1 MSRVPGVRECG
12 GSPILK
18 KGSTMEKLRPSIQDG
33 NWRAFHDTVMPPI
46 LRAAL
51 DCFADKGFHGTS
63 IRQIADRAGL
73 SVPGLYHHYKSK
85 YDLLLA
91 VIRYAMADLAVR
103 SDLAEEQ
110 AGTSCIEQLD
120 AYVECMVLF
129 HAKNQHLAFVA
140 ASELRSIHAEDRAD
154 YIALRDAQHT
164 RLSRIVRRGEATGE
178 FSVLYPREAVT
189 AVISMCTGISQ
200 WYRADGPLS
209 AEELATR
216 FVHIARSALGAAVPD
231 GPTA

>member
-1 MSRVPGVRECG
+1 MD
-12 GSPILK
+12 ILH
-18 KGSTMEKLRPSIQDG
+18 PSIEDG
-33 NWRAFHDTVMPPI
+33 SWRAFEDTVMPPI
-46 LRAAL
+46 LRSAL

-91 VIRYAMADLAVR
+91 VIRYAMADLAAR
-103 SDLAEEQ
+103 SDLAAQQ
-110 AGTSCIEQLD
+110 AGGSSVEQLD

-129 HAKNQHLAFVA
+129 HAKNQQLAFVA
-140 ASELRSIHAEDRAD
+140 ASELRSIHPEDRDD
-154 YIALRDAQHT
+154 YIALRDAQHA
-164 RLSRIVRRGEATGE
+164 RLSRIVERGTAQGE
-178 FSVLYPREAVT
+178 FSVHYAREAVT

-209 AEELATR
+209 PEELATR
-216 FVHIARSALGAAVPD
+216 FLHIARGAVGATD
-231 GPTA
+231 TE